1 MPCPVC
7 EISFDGETCPQ
18 CDPGLVGKFLALEP
32 GSLSRPSPCR
42 PAHGLN
48 AGRAADLRRA
58 ILTED
63 SALAD
68 STWLVILR
76 GLHGSSAQERALHA
90 ACWDAYGF
98 FLDHAARSDEGRRAH
113 QRATTARKDPSDL
126 KRKQEAGTESSSAAA
141 LRRVYSDDFYHPD
154 AEAVQ
159 RVQAELDRQLAVQAR
174 REKVLES
181 GQPVPGWLGGR
192 SGGRHPGRPDGRLG
206 RRLGLGLEP
215 AHGLNGER

>member
-7 EISFDGETCPQ
+7 EISFESETCPQ
-18 CDPGLVGKFLALEP
+18 CDPGLVEKFLAMEP
-32 GSLSRPSPCR
+32 GSYPAIAMP

-58 ILTED
+58 ILSND
-63 SALAD
+63 VNLAD
-68 STWLVILR
+68 HTWLVILR

-90 ACWDAYGF
+90 DCWDAYGF
-98 FLDHAARSDEGRRAH
+98 FLDHAGRSDEGRRAH
-113 QRATTARKDPSDL
+113 QRAATARKDPSDL

-159 RVQAELDRQLAVQAR
+159 RVQAELDRQLAAQAR
-174 REKVLES
+174 REKILKVGGLS
-181 GQPVPGWLGGR
+181 FAGLVGGAVIGIPAAVTGALGA
-192 SGGRHPGRPDGRLG
+192 
-206 RRLGLGLEP
+206 GLGW
-215 AHGLNGER
+215 AWSRHTA